1 MAGRSENRQQRGP
14 LQGSSGSLRLGQS
27 ISSDLNCKFV
37 ENVAAYGPLAS
48 GNEAL
53 YVPASSTGD
62 PDFVAKRQECVLH
75 QFFHWFVHDLT
86 PWVTGVAQAHPI
98 WCLPIAFVVAF
109 SESFVGVSF
118 IIPGTF
124 LLITLGAVIGASH
137 ISVVPAWAGAVVGSV
152 LGDWISFWI
161 GFHYHH
167 QILHIWPFRHYE
179 AQMEKGLH
187 FFHRFGTWA
196 IFLGRFLGPF
206 RATVPLVAGMSE
218 LEFWPF
224 QIANTASAILWA
236 FALLTPVGEAVRHF
250 MPA

>member
-1 MAGRSENRQQRGP
+1 MAQFLGLFAVFYAPQASLAATLNVNLSKMSRRERHWPWGAARCMSARPRPVENR
-14 LQGSSGSLRLGQS
+14 
-27 ISSDLNCKFV
+27 K
-37 ENVAAYGPLAS
+37 
-48 GNEAL
+48 
-53 YVPASSTGD
+53 
-62 PDFVAKRQECVLH
+62 QEHVH
-75 QFFHWFVHDLT
+75 QFFHWFFHDLT
-86 PWVTGVAQAHPI
+86 PWVTALASAHPI
-98 WCLPIAFVVAF
+98 WCFPIAFVVAF

-137 ISVVPAWAGAVVGSV
+137 ISVIPAWSGAVIGSI
-152 LGDWISFWI
+152 LGDWISFWL

-179 AQMEKGLH
+179 DQLEKGLH

-236 FALLTPVGEAVRHF
+236 FALLTPVGAAVRHL
-250 MPA
+250 MR

>member
-1 MAGRSENRQQRGP
+1 MSPALVSGAAPLYEPASPADGRSPGWA
-14 LQGSSGSLRLGQS
+14 LLRT
-27 ISSDLNCKFV
+27 KAERVF
-37 ENVAAYGPLAS
+37 
-48 GNEAL
+48 
-53 YVPASSTGD
+53 
-62 PDFVAKRQECVLH
+62 H
-75 QFFHWFVHDLT
+75 QFFHWFFHDLT
-86 PWVTGVAQAHPI
+86 PWVTGLAQAHPI

-137 ISVVPAWAGAVVGSV
+137 ISVIPAWAGAVAGSV

-161 GFHYHH
+161 GLHYHH

-179 AQMEKGLH
+179 AQLEKGLH

-236 FALLTPVGEAVRHF
+236 FALLTPVGAAVRHL

>member
-1 MAGRSENRQQRGP
+1 M
-14 LQGSSGSLRLGQS
+14 
-27 ISSDLNCKFV
+27 
-37 ENVAAYGPLAS
+37 
-48 GNEAL
+48 
-53 YVPASSTGD
+53 
-62 PDFVAKRQECVLH
+62 H
-75 QFFHWFVHDLT
+75 QFFHWFFHDLT
-86 PWVTGVAQAHPI
+86 PWVTGVARAHPI
-98 WCLPIAFVVAF
+98 WCFPIAFIVAF

-118 IIPGTF
+118 IIPGTT
-124 LLITLGAVIGASH
+124 LLFILGGVIGASH
-137 ISVVPAWAGAVVGSV
+137 ISVIPAWAGAVIGSI

-167 QILHIWPFRHYE
+167 QILHVWPFRRYE
-179 AQMEKGLH
+179 DQIEKGLH

-236 FALLTPVGEAVRHF
+236 FVLLAPGAAAVRHF
-250 MPA
+250 LS